1 MKRRMVMV
9 SVGGFDFMHTYV
21 RLHGNLVAYYA
32 NALCQRFGIAP
43 EKVVFAAYFHDY
55 GKYKWD
61 YDLFTKSELTREDW
75 EEIKK
80 HPKESVEL
88 VLKMMPDKRDLLLE
102 GSPSI
107 LDLIYLHHEKPD
119 GSGYYGVR
127 DIPIE
132 SAIISISD
140 IFDSCVSDRPYR
152 KAMSDN
158 EAIGIALK
166 PYGDYLDLNGYSSG
180 VAKEV
185 LKNSITRITMMGSR
199 ERIS

>member
-1 MKRRMVMV
+1 MV

-32 NALCQRFGIAP
+32 NTLCRAFGISP
-43 EKVVFAAYFHDY
+43 RKVVFAAYFHDY

-61 YDLFTKSELTREDW
+61 YDLFTKPELSEEDW

-80 HPKESVEL
+80 HPKESVEI
-88 VLKMMPDKRDLLLE
+88 VLKMMPERKDLLLE

-119 GSGYYGVR
+119 GSGYYGVK
-127 DIPIE
+127 DIPVE

-152 KAMSDN
+152 KTMSDN
-158 EAIGIALK
+158 DAIEIALQL
-166 PYGDYLDLNGYSSG
+166 YGGYLDLHGYSSD
-180 VAKEV
+180 VAREV
-185 LKNSITRITMMGSR
+185 LKKSVTKITILSTAG
-199 ERIS
+199 